1 MGETDW
7 LRGKLDFILI
17 GRVMLSKSLIQFS
30 IEGWGCVSSLF
41 FDLRPNYGGGNE
53 DNVDILQKVPCRHCY
68 TQCPQPCSKPPPT
81 HSSARDSWTLM
92 GKSGSISC
100 WQPSEHFWR
109 VWHLVLNMI
118 LPLLPSSWGYSF
130 APGHGIYP
138 QSCSI
143 TRQPPLQHLQ
153 SCWGFSA
160 LGCGV
165 SPHSRS
171 STVQLLLQPR
181 VAESYV
187 TKFRQLRT
195 LWGVLKNYYF
205 YYFSKSNKFS
215 LVKKGTES
223 AV

>member
-1 MGETDW
+1 MVGGVKSHLELNPIPIIVAQRAQTNLVHTRPRDPTETETELCLRVSCGDTWTAAGAGLWVQQTW
-7 LRGKLDFILI
+7 LWHKHSWRRSPLTHNRAIRTHTGLGNRLLEGTNRILCAP
-17 GRVMLSKSLIQFS
+17 G
-30 IEGWGCVSSLF
+30 LF
-41 FDLRPNYGGGNE
+41 E
-53 DNVDILQKVPCRHCY
+53 
-68 TQCPQPCSKPPPT
+68 
-81 HSSARDSWTLM
+81 
-92 GKSGSISC
+92 
-100 WQPSEHFWR
+100 PSEHLWR
-109 VWHLVLNMI
+109 LRGLIINTN
-118 LPLLPSSWGYSF
+118 PSLLP
-130 APGHGIYP
+130 
-138 QSCSI
+138 
-143 TRQPPLQHLQ
+143 